1 MLGLPDSV
9 TAYLFD
15 LDGVLTDTA
24 SVHRKAWKETFDK
37 YLTAHGKP
45 PFTDDDYAQYVDG
58 KPRADGVRDFLASR
72 DIHLPEGD
80 GDDPP
85 TAETVIGIGNAKNDL
100 IQTIIRRDGV
110 KVFEDAR
117 HYLNAAKDS
126 GVRRMVVSSSA
137 NTEEVL
143 RVTGMDAL
151 VEGWVDGNVIIEQH
165 LRGKPQPDSF
175 LHAAKQLGV
184 DASAAAV
191 FEDAISGVQ
200 AGAAGHFGV
209 VVGVNRVSAAH
220 RKGLATNGAT
230 VVVDKLTDLLD
241 KAGQ

>member
-85 TAETVIGIGNAKNDL
+85 TAETVSGIGNAKNDL

-117 HYLNAAKDS
+117 HYLNAAKEA

-184 DASAAAV
+184 DAAAAAV

-220 RKGLATNGAT
+220 RKGLAANGAT
-230 VVVDKLTDLLD
+230 VVVDELTDLLD
-241 KAGQ
+241 KADQ